1 MMLGE
6 LLLELHS
13 EEIPARMQQRAA
25 EDLQR
30 LVTEGLKKAGLTFE
44 ATESYVTPRR
54 VALVVK
60 GLPRLQADLREEKK
74 GPRVGSPDA
83 AVQGFLR
90 GAGLSSLDQCEKR
103 DTGKGEFWFAVVEK
117 KGEATKDVLT
127 RILPE
132 ALAALPWP
140 KSMRWGAHELRWV
153 RPLHSILCLFEG
165 ETVAF
170 TFGHVTAGD
179 VTAGHRFQAPERFAV
194 RNAGDYLTKL
204 RAAYVEPDFNVRR
217 AAVLK
222 DAAFAASAEGL
233 TLVDDPG
240 LADEVTGLVE
250 QPVVLLGRI
259 PQQFMDVPREVLTT
273 TMRSHQKYFALNT
286 KDGALAPR
294 FVIVANTL
302 TDDGGKQVVAGNER
316 VLNARLSDAKFFWDQ
331 DRKQTLESRLP
342 ALKDIVFHAQLGT
355 VAQKVE
361 RVERIAYEIAGAVN
375 ADAKMARRA
384 AKIARA
390 DLVSGVVGEFPEL
403 QGIMGR
409 YYALNDGEPAAVA
422 EAIALHYSPQG
433 PNDRCPTDPV
443 AVSVALADKIDT
455 LAGFFAIDEKP
466 TGSKDPFA
474 LRRAALGVIRIIL
487 ENRLALPLKALFRSA
502 LSLQI
507 VQVSGDRNVVEELM
521 QFFVDRLKVHLREQG
536 VRHDLI
542 AAIFAKSG
550 DDDLVRVLT
559 KVEALRGFLS
569 QEEGGN
575 LLAAYRRANNIVRAE
590 MKKTPDLALG
600 EVDGHLIAQDEERAL
615 VSALGD
621 LGREVSAKTQDE
633 AEFRHYLA
641 TLARLRAPV
650 DAFFERVTVNADDTA
665 VRRNR
670 LSLLSAVAGSMD
682 RIADFSQ
689 IEG

>member
-30 LVTEGLKKAGLTFE
+30 LVAEGLKKAGLAFD

-90 GAGLSSLDQCEKR
+90 GAGLTSLDQCEKR

-140 KSMRWGAHELRWV
+140 KSMRWGAHDLRWV

-179 VTAGHRFQAPERFAV
+179 TTAGHRFQAPERFAV
-194 RNAGDYLTKL
+194 RNASDYLTKL
-204 RAAYVEPDFNVRR
+204 RAAYVEPDFAARR

-294 FVIVANTL
+294 FVIIANTL
-302 TDDGGKQVVAGNER
+302 TDDGGKQVIAGNER

-375 ADAKMARRA
+375 ADAKLARRA

-422 EAIALHYSPQG
+422 EAIALHYAPQG

-443 AVSVALADKIDT
+443 AVSVALADKLDT

-507 VQVSGDRNVVEELM
+507 VQTGGERNVVEELM

-542 AAIFAKSG
+542 AAIFAKGG

-615 VSALGD
+615 VAALGD
-621 LGREVSAKTQDE
+621 LGREVSVKTQDE

>member
-30 LVTEGLKKAGLTFE
+30 LVSDSFKKAGLHFDKTE
-44 ATESYVTPRR
+44 AYVTPRR
-54 VALVVK
+54 LALVVR
-60 GLPRLQADLREEKK
+60 GLPRMQDAVREEKK

-83 AVQGFLR
+83 AIQGFLR
-90 GAGLSSLDQCEKR
+90 GAGLTALDACEKR

-117 KGEATKDVLT
+117 PGEATKDALL
-127 RILPE
+127 RLLPE
-132 ALAALPWP
+132 ALAQLPWP
-140 KSMRWGAHELRWV
+140 KSMRWADQSLRWV
-153 RPLHSILCLFEG
+153 RPLHSMICLFEG
-165 ETVAF
+165 ETVPF
-170 TFGHVTAGD
+170 VFGHLTAGD
-179 VTAGHRFQAPERFAV
+179 STCGHRFQAPARFAV
-194 RNAGDYLTKL
+194 RDANDYLRRL
-204 RAAYVEPDFNVRR
+204 RAAYVEPDFAVRR

-222 DAAFAASAEGL
+222 DAAFAAASEQ
-233 TLVDDPG
+233 LVLVEDPG

-331 DRKQTLESRLP
+331 DRRQTLESRLP
-342 ALKDIVFHAQLGT
+342 ALKDIVFHAKLGT
-355 VAQKVE
+355 VAQKAE
-361 RVERIAYEIAGAVN
+361 RVERLAYEIATALH

-384 AKIARA
+384 AKLAKA
-390 DLVSGVVGEFPEL
+390 DLVSGLVGEFPEL

-409 YYALNDGEPAAVA
+409 YYALNDGEAPAVA
-422 EAIALHYSPQG
+422 DAIAQHYAPQG
-433 PNDRCPTDPV
+433 PNDRCPTAD
-443 AVSVALADKIDT
+443 VSVTVALADKIDT

-474 LRRAALGVIRIIL
+474 LRRAALGVIRLIL
-487 ENRLALPLKALFRSA
+487 ENKLALPLRALFRSA

-507 VQVSGDRNVVEELM
+507 QQADGKRNPTEELL

-536 VRHDLI
+536 VRHDLV
-542 AAIFAKSG
+542 AAVFARG
-550 DDDLVRVLT
+550 DDDDLVRVLA
-559 KVEALRGFLS
+559 KVDALRGFLT
-569 QEEGGN
+569 EGEGAN
-575 LLAAYRRANNIVRAE
+575 LLVAYRRANNIVRAE
-590 MKKTPDLALG
+590 LKKTPELKLG
-600 EVDGHLIAQDEERAL
+600 DVDGRLIAQDEERAL
-615 VSALGD
+615 VTALGD
-621 LGREVSAKTQDE
+621 LPGAVSGKTQDE
-633 AEFRHYLA
+633 ADFRHYLA

-650 DAFFERVTVNADDTA
+650 DAFFEHVTVNADDTA

-670 LSLLSAVAGSMD
+670 LSLLSAVVGSMD

>member
-1 MMLGE
+1 MLGE
-6 LLLELHS
+6 LLLEIHS

-30 LVTEGLKKAGLTFE
+30 LVTEGLKKAGLAFE

-54 VALVVK
+54 LALVVK

-90 GAGLSSLDQCEKR
+90 GAGLTSLDQCEKR
-103 DTGKGEFWFAVVEK
+103 DTGKGEFWFAIVEK

-127 RILPE
+127 RLLPE

-179 VTAGHRFQAPERFAV
+179 TTAGHRFQAPERFTV

-204 RAAYVEPDFNVRR
+204 RAAYVEPDFEARR

-331 DRKQTLESRLP
+331 DRKTTLESRLP
-342 ALKDIVFHAQLGT
+342 ALKDIVFHAKLGT
-355 VAQKVE
+355 VAQKVD

-375 ADAKMARRA
+375 ADAKLARRA
-384 AKIARA
+384 ARIARA
-390 DLVSGVVGEFPEL
+390 DLVSGLVGEFPEL

-409 YYALNDGEPAAVA
+409 YYALNDGEPPEVA

-443 AVSVALADKIDT
+443 AVAVALADKIDT

-507 VQVSGDRNVVEELM
+507 VQAGDRNVVEELL

-542 AAIFAKSG
+542 AAIFAKGG

-615 VSALGD
+615 VAALGD

>member
-1 MMLGE
+1 MLGE
-6 LLLELHS
+6 LLLELQS

-30 LVTEGLKKAGLTFE
+30 LVTEALKKSGLGFDK
-44 ATESYVTPRR
+44 AESYVTPRR
-54 VALVVK
+54 LALVVR
-60 GLPRLQADLREEKK
+60 GLPRMQDAVREEKK
-74 GPRVGSPDA
+74 GPRVGSPEA

-90 GAGLSSLDQCEKR
+90 GAGLTSLDQCEKR

-117 KGEATKDVLT
+117 PGEATKDALK
-127 RILPE
+127 RLLPE
-132 ALAALPWP
+132 AIAALPWP
-140 KSMRWGAHELRWV
+140 KSMRWADYGQRWV
-153 RPLHSILCLFEG
+153 RPLHSILCLFES
-165 ETVAF
+165 EVVAF
-170 TFGHVTAGD
+170 TFGHLTAGD
-179 VTAGHRFQAPERFAV
+179 TTCGHRFQAPERFAV
-194 RNAGDYLTKL
+194 RDASDYLRRL
-204 RAAYVEPDFNVRR
+204 RAGYVEPDFAVRR

-222 DAAFAASAEGL
+222 DAAFAAGNEGL
-233 TLVDDPG
+233 VLVEDAG

-259 PQQFMDVPREVLTT
+259 PQEFMGVPREVLTT
-273 TMRSHQKYFALNT
+273 TMRAHQKYFALNT

-294 FVIVANTL
+294 FVIIANTL
-302 TDDGGKQVVAGNER
+302 TDDGGKQVIAGNER

-331 DRKQTLESRLP
+331 DRKATLESRLP
-342 ALKDIVFHAQLGT
+342 ALKEIVFHAKLGT

-361 RVERIAYEIAGAVN
+361 RVERLAYEIAIGLH
-375 ADAKMARRA
+375 ADATMARRA
-384 AKIARA
+384 ARLAKA

-409 YYALNDGEPAAVA
+409 YYALNDGEKPEVA
-422 EAIALHYSPQG
+422 DAIAQHYAPQG
-433 PNDRCPTDPV
+433 PNDRCPTAP
-443 AVSVALADKIDT
+443 VSVAVALAEKIDT

-474 LRRAALGVIRIIL
+474 LRRAALGVIRLIL
-487 ENRLALPLKALFRSA
+487 ENKLALPLRTMFRSA

-507 VQVSGDRNVVEELM
+507 VQADSKRSPTEELM

-536 VRHDLI
+536 VRHDLV
-542 AAIFAKSG
+542 AAVFAKG
-550 DDDLVRVLT
+550 NDDDLVRILT
-559 KVEALRGFLS
+559 KVDALRGFLT
-569 QEEGGN
+569 EGEGAN
-575 LLAAYRRANNIVRAE
+575 LLVAYRRANNIVRAE
-590 MKKTPDLALG
+590 MKKTPDLQLG
-600 EVDGHLIAQDEERAL
+600 DVDGRLIAQDEERAL
-615 VSALGD
+615 LVALGD
-621 LGREVSAKTQDE
+621 LPGEVSGKTQDE
-633 AEFRHYLA
+633 ADFRHYLA

-650 DAFFERVTVNADDTA
+650 DAFFERVTVNADETA